1 MRVAQG
7 SRDDMGI
14 RDLLFVG
21 LIVGGASLVGVSL
34 YPKKVEVRPDIARA
48 VANDDS
54 SAARTVTRV
63 NEAFRKTWAESKLGP
78 APPAPTMLLLRRS
91 ALALTGS
98 IPSLEEIRRIETLPE
113 AERTAR
119 YVDDLLNDRRFADYF
134 AERFARAFVGTEGGP
149 FLVFRRRR
157 FVSWLSDKFAENAPY
172 DQIAREVIAT
182 DGLWTDH
189 PATNF
194 LTVTYDP
201 DRKVVDAE
209 RLAGRVSRAFLGARI
224 DCAQCHDHPFAPW
237 KQKDFMGLAAFF
249 GQTQSGFTGLHEEK
263 GDFEFVDRKTG
274 KKKQAEPGV
283 PNHPELLP
291 PPTDGNRREQLARW
305 LTHPKNPA
313 FAHATVNRVWA
324 LMFGKPLVE
333 PIDDIPADE
342 VPEALD
348 ILAKDFVENG
358 YNLRRLVQLIAATQV
373 FQLDS
378 ATDAE
383 ASGPVEKAW
392 AAFPMTRL
400 RPEQVVGSVF
410 QAASLTTL
418 NAETHIL
425 FRLIN
430 SGDENNFV
438 KRFGDSGEDEFDSRG
453 GTIPQRLLMLNGE
466 LISKRTKD
474 GFLNG
479 ITQIGYFAPTD
490 EAAVEIAYLT
500 ILSRKPTPE
509 ERGHFQAKLA
519 GTKGDVR
526 SGLLSDLFW
535 TLVNATEFSW
545 NH

>member
-1 MRVAQG
+1 
-7 SRDDMGI
+7 MGI
-14 RDLLFVG
+14 RDLLFIG
-21 LIVGGASLVGVSL
+21 LVVGGASLVGVNL
-34 YPKKVEVRPDIARA
+34 YPKKVEERPDIARS
-48 VANDDS
+48 VAREDS
-54 SAARTVTRV
+54 TAAQVVKQV
-63 NEAFRKTWAESKLGP
+63 NKAFRDTWAEEAVTPAKP
-78 APPAPTMLLLRRS
+78 APAMMVLRRS

-98 IPSLEEIRRIETLPE
+98 IPSLEEIRRVETIPE

-119 YVDDLLNDRRFADYF
+119 YVDNLLNDRRFADYF

-157 FVSWLSDKFAENAPY
+157 FVAWLSDKLAENARY
-172 DQIAREVIAT
+172 DEIAREVIAT
-182 DGLWTDH
+182 NGLWTDN

-237 KQKDFMGLAAFF
+237 KQADFMGLAAFF
-249 GQTQSGFTGLHEEK
+249 GQTQSGFTGLHEEA
-263 GDFEFVDRKTG
+263 GDFQFVDRKTG
-274 KKKQAEPGV
+274 KKKQVEPSV

-291 PPTDGNRREQLARW
+291 PATDGNRRLRLAGW

-313 FAHATVNRVWA
+313 FPRATVNRVWA

-333 PIDDIPADE
+333 PIDDIPAE
-342 VPEALD
+342 EAPEALS
-348 ILAKDFVENG
+348 ILADDFVKND
-358 YNLRRLVQLIAATQV
+358 YNLRRLIQLIAATEV

-378 ATDAE
+378 ATDSE
-383 ASGPVEKAW
+383 ASGPAEKAW
-392 AAFPMTRL
+392 AAYPMTRL

-438 KRFGDSGEDEFDSRG
+438 KRFGDSGEDEFDNRG

-474 GFLNG
+474 GFFNG

-490 EAAVEIAYLT
+490 EAAVNLAYLT

-509 ERGHFQAKLA
+509 ESRHFQAKLA

-526 SGLLSDLFW
+526 GGRLSDLFW

>member
-1 MRVAQG
+1 
-7 SRDDMGI
+7 MGI

-21 LIVGGASLVGVSL
+21 LVVGGACLVGVSL
-34 YPKKVEVRPDIARA
+34 YPKRVEERSD
-48 VANDDS
+48 
-54 SAARTVTRV
+54 AARPLAKDDPTVDRV
-63 NEAFRKTWAESKLGP
+63 NQAFRNAWAEAGVAP
-78 APPAPTMLLLRRS
+78 ARPAPTLTLLRRS
-91 ALALTGS
+91 ALGLTGS

-113 AERTAR
+113 AERLAR
-119 YVDDLLNDRRFADYF
+119 HVDDLLDDRRFADYF
-134 AERFARAFVGTEGGP
+134 AERLARAFVGTEGGP
-149 FLVFRRRR
+149 FIVFRRRR
-157 FVSWLSDKFAENAPY
+157 FVSWLSDKLAENAPY
-172 DQIAREVIAT
+172 DQVAREIIAT

-194 LTVTYDP
+194 LTITYDP
-201 DRKVVDAE
+201 DRKVIDAE

-237 KQKDFMGLAAFF
+237 KQADFMGLAAFF
-249 GQTQSGFTGLHEEK
+249 GQTQSGFTGLHEVR
-263 GDFEFVDRKTG
+263 GDFQFVDRKTG
-274 KKKQAEPGV
+274 KTKQAEPSV

-291 PPTDGNRREQLARW
+291 PPEAGNRRQRLALW
-305 LTHPKNPA
+305 LTNPRNPA
-313 FAHATVNRVWA
+313 LPRATVNRVWA

-342 VPEALD
+342 APEALD
-348 ILAKDFVENG
+348 ILADDFAANG
-358 YNLRRLVQLIAATQV
+358 FNLRRLIHQIAATEV
-373 FQLDS
+373 FQRES

-383 ASGPVEKAW
+383 ASAPAEKAW

-425 FRLIN
+425 FRVMN
-430 SGDENNFV
+430 SGDENKFV

-466 LISKRTKD
+466 LISKRTQN
-474 GFLNG
+474 GLLNG
-479 ITQIGYFAPTD
+479 VTQIGYFAPTD
-490 EAAVEIAYLT
+490 EAAVTTAYLT

-509 ERGHFQAKLA
+509 ELRHFQAKLA
-519 GTKGDVR
+519 GTRGDVR
-526 SGLLSDLFW
+526 ARRLSDLFW